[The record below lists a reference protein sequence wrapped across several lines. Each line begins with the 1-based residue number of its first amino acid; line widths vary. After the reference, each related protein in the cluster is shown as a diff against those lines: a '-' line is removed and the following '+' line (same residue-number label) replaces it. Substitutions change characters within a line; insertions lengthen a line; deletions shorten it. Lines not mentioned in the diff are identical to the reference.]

1 MAVSVDDSYDANR
14 KLAFEPNNQQ
24 EHNVPFEAVSHL
36 FASLSHGCDVMPN
49 ADYNGI
55 M

>member
-1 MAVSVDDSYDANR
+1 MTHLMQIGIWHLSLIIR
-14 KLAFEPNNQQ
+14 KNIMFPLK
-24 EHNVPFEAVSHL
+24 PFPTYL
-36 FASLSHGCDVMPN
+36 PLSLSHGCDVMPN